1 MKKRM
6 ILIVVGVLVL
16 VALCAGLPGLTSMFM
31 DKQAQNA
38 PVFNDIHPVEQISD
52 TDTLTMLERLWLYSN
67 GKSVDIKPAN
77 ATKTEAEIK
86 KCVEAFL
93 SPCRAAGIYQDVTF
107 LYPAVTTK
115 LIYDVDDPSQT
126 MIIWEYYATN
136 FQTTAD
142 GQYFGETWAINVI
155 VDDETGKV
163 LSIRVD
169 HHMVDEETGKVIP
182 VQFDHYN
189 VSHSIKDIWERN
201 KKRIEP
207 LEKLYFAQLGWTEQA
222 EAAKASPQN
231 YEYLERDTG
240 VTEMHYTF
248 ADSTHGV
255 KINLFVSDADT
266 FRITVEKLKA

>member
-6 ILIVVGVLVL
+6 ISVIAAT
-16 VALCAGLPGLTSMFM
+16 VAVAILCAGLPSLSAMLM
-31 DKQAQNA
+31 DKTGENA
-38 PVFNDIHPVEQISD
+38 PVFSDIHPVEQD
-52 TDTLTMLERLWLYSN
+52 TGEQSVLQKLWLYSN
-67 GKSVDIKPAN
+67 GKSMDIKPAN

-93 SPCRAAGIYQDVTF
+93 SPCCAAGIYQDVTF

-126 MIIWEYYATN
+126 MIVWEYYATN

-163 LSIRVD
+163 LSIQVD
-169 HHMVDEETGKVIP
+169 HRMVDEETGKVIP

-248 ADSTHGV
+248 ADSTRGV
-255 KINLFVSDADT
+255 KINLFVSGADT